1 MFNLSPSSQKIH
13 KSRLGLV
20 YHPYPSTARPPHTLQ
35 IRPHALVIFARRPT
49 ELVNRPSLA
58 SPPNGSPP
66 SAAIYMLLT
75 LMLGRCLNTIHRS
88 ENARERLTL
97 GASCRKDAAR
107 QCSAVKHKGSFR
119 CWRSGGGSLS
129 SAGWRRRC
137 ARIEEEEEGG
147 GEQHATIGQ
156 EAGARA
162 RVHAHQHPPPGVL
175 HNASGRYLTEARDPL
190 RHTEPCVAMYI

>member
-20 YHPYPSTARPPHTLQ
+20 YQPYTSTARPPHTLQ
-35 IRPHALVIFARRPT
+35 IRPHARVIFARRPT

-88 ENARERLTL
+88 ENVRERLTL

-129 SAGWRRRC
+129 SAWL
-137 ARIEEEEEGG
+137 EEEMCADRGG
-147 GEQHATIGQ
+147 GGGGGGSNTQRLDKKREHGCTRINIT
-156 EAGARA
+156 
-162 RVHAHQHPPPGVL
+162 PPTL

-190 RHTEPCVAMYI
+190 RHMEPCVAMYI